1 MLGLLAKRLAFLRAV
16 APTEADAFSM
26 VTVQGFD
33 SVAVED
39 TDDSAGERGCNGE
52 RGDGSESARDDEKN

>member
-1 MLGLLAKRLAFLRAV
+1 
-16 APTEADAFSM
+16 M
-26 VTVQGFD
+26 VTVQDFD

-39 TDDSAGERGCNGE
+39 TDDSAGERGCKGE